1 MLSVIELC
9 AAAICPHCHA
19 VLNKQSAPPPFAG
32 FSGEWGATG
41 ISDALYTI
49 SNDMQRIQSLLPELS
64 PQDRY

>member
-1 MLSVIELC
+1 MLSIIE
-9 AAAICPHCHA
+9 H
-19 VLNKQSAPPPFAG
+19 SALLHSVPPAMLFFDKHSVAPFAG

-64 PQDRY
+64 PQDRC